1 MSEADRAAG
10 WVTFAGFMI
19 LIAGLLNVLWG
30 VAAIDDAK
38 FFVGDTH
45 FIVSDL
51 NLWGWTLLIVGIVQ
65 SIAAISILSGGIFGR
80 WVGVLTAALSALGVM
95 VSIDAYPLWSL
106 AVFALDV
113 MVIYGLITYGGVRPR
128 TI

>member
-1 MSEADRAAG
+1 VSEADKAAG
-10 WVTFAGFMI
+10 WLTFAGFMI

-30 VAAIDDAK
+30 VAAIDNAK
-38 FFVGDTH
+38 FFVGQTH

-51 NLWGWTLLIVGIVQ
+51 NMWGWTLLIVGVVQ
-65 SIAAISILSGGIFGR
+65 AIAAISILSGGIFGR

-113 MVIYGLITYGGVRPR
+113 LVIYGLVTYGGVRLR